1 MGRGREREWGSLIEL
16 SRYRRIFWYDTIRF
30 TISKSLRR
38 RRKSHHQLGLSV
50 EFRLSCSFLFTLS
63 TDTLNSHNEM
73 AGENHV
79 NSDVLQRDLAS
90 RAAKNPKQQQ
100 KPPAPF
106 IPFTQLPSPSPLI
119 SSTHTS
125 PRLLPDPLLLAS
137 PHGPNIYHQAL
148 RGSLSGVP
156 SAALHQSLM
165 HYRLLTPPSPHSPL
179 AQNIPLQ
186 SSFIQANAAA
196 AAAARAGLQGLPVT
210 HSSLS
215 MHRPSIHTSSKNTAL
230 MNGHNDEHTNLKKPR
245 ITHMDDEKQGD
256 EDRDHT
262 KETEANCENRNPQ
275 ASVYSRDCV
284 TRKSPDVSTGS
295 NERHSPFATPKA
307 SPSGKDPPQVLPH
320 KLVPR
325 FWPDLNESVLEWS
338 VDDVCHF
345 VSSLTGSPDIAHAF
359 REEHIDGHSF
369 VLMQEDHLL
378 NRMSIKLG
386 PALKI
391 IAQIKKLAENLEIEE
406 NSSN

>member
-1 MGRGREREWGSLIEL
+1 
-16 SRYRRIFWYDTIRF
+16 
-30 TISKSLRR
+30 
-38 RRKSHHQLGLSV
+38 
-50 EFRLSCSFLFTLS
+50 
-63 TDTLNSHNEM
+63 
-73 AGENHV
+73 
-79 NSDVLQRDLAS
+79 
-90 RAAKNPKQQQ
+90 
-100 KPPAPF
+100 
-106 IPFTQLPSPSPLI
+106 
-119 SSTHTS
+119 
-125 PRLLPDPLLLAS
+125 
-137 PHGPNIYHQAL
+137 
-148 RGSLSGVP
+148 
-156 SAALHQSLM
+156 
-165 HYRLLTPPSPHSPL
+165 
-179 AQNIPLQ
+179 
-186 SSFIQANAAA
+186 
-196 AAAARAGLQGLPVT
+196 
-210 HSSLS
+210 
-215 MHRPSIHTSSKNTAL
+215 
-230 MNGHNDEHTNLKKPR
+230 
-245 ITHMDDEKQGD
+245 MDDEKQGD